1 MDKVKY
7 LAHPVSKEVKKEW
20 NAKGYRIIDARFD
33 PNPESPEAEKP
44 KRTRKTKAPE

>member
-20 NAKGYRIIDARFD
+20 NAKGYKVVDAKFN
-33 PNPESPEAEKP
+33 PNPEQEKP
-44 KRTRKTKAPE
+44 KRKRKSD

>member
-20 NAKGYRIIDARFD
+20 NAKGYKVVDAKFD
-33 PNPESPEAEKP
+33 PNPEQEKP
-44 KRTRKTKAPE
+44 KRKRKSD